1 MTNPA
6 LQHDPGHRSDDAQLD
21 LEAYVGGLV
30 NAVEKGMAAEVTP
43 HGLSPLEFSLL
54 RYCMDGERTA
64 TQLAQ
69 VLPVDGSRVSRL
81 VTGLVDKGMLR
92 RRRLRSDRR
101 VVMLRLSDE
110 GRELTSRI
118 IENMRGFD
126 AMLMKGIDAEE
137 LSVFASVSER
147 IIANH
152 TAMQE
157 SE

>member
-1 MTNPA
+1 MTDPR
-6 LQHDPGHRSDDAQLD
+6 LQHDPDRRSDDPPLD
-21 LEAYVGGLV
+21 LEEHVAGLV

-126 AMLMKGIDAEE
+126 AKLMEGIGDDE
-137 LSVFASVSER
+137 LSVFASVSSR

-152 TAMQE
+152 NAMQE

>member
-1 MTNPA
+1 MPK
-6 LQHDPGHRSDDAQLD
+6 HDPDRQGDELALD
-21 LEAYVGGLV
+21 LEAYVAGLV

-101 VVMLRLSDE
+101 GVMLRLSDE
-110 GRELTSRI
+110 GSELTSRI
-118 IENMRGFD
+118 VENMRGYVATLTAD
-126 AMLMKGIDAEE
+126 IRAED
-137 LSVFASVSER
+137 LSVFASVSSR
-147 IIANH
+147 IIANYD
-152 TAMQE
+152 AMDE

>member
-1 MTNPA
+1 MTDT
-6 LQHDPGHRSDDAQLD
+6 LLEQDPDRQSDELPLD
-21 LEAYVGGLV
+21 LEAYVAGLV
-30 NAVEKGMAAEVTP
+30 NAVEKGMAAEVAP
-43 HGLSPLEFSLL
+43 HGLSPLEFHLL

-64 TQLAQ
+64 TQLAE

-110 GRELTSRI
+110 GRELTTRI
-118 IENMRGFD
+118 VENMRGYD
-126 AMLMKGIDAEE
+126 AMLTAGIGAED
-137 LSVFASVSER
+137 LSVFASVSAR

-152 TAMQE
+152 AAMDE
-157 SE
+157 AE